1 MPADRARLEEAC
13 FTVALD
19 PDVLDRPWAE
29 LSGGERQRAA
39 LVVATNLCPQPSVL
53 LLDEP
58 TSALDATTTAAV
70 EQYLLQTGMAII
82 WVTHDESQAQR
93 VGHRQL
99 YLSKRMGKGQMYMG
113 SPGSDLSEDGS
124 MTSNQS
130 FTF

>member
-1 MPADRARLEEAC
+1 M
-13 FTVALD
+13 
-19 PDVLDRPWAE
+19 
-29 LSGGERQRAA
+29 
-39 LVVATNLCPQPSVL
+39 VATNLCPQPSVL

-99 YLSKRMGKGQMYMG
+99 YLSKRVEKGHMYMG